1 MKQLLPLIVLSVLV
15 CTGCGNPEEE
25 GHIWKEQTDLIDK
38 AGEVEQTLLDASR
51 QQRQQIDE
59 MAR

>member
-1 MKQLLPLIVLSVLV
+1 LVLA
-15 CTGCGNPEEE
+15 CTGCGNSEEE

-38 AGEVEQTLLDASR
+38 AGEVEETLLDASQ